1 LESFPIY
8 DKDVM
13 MKKSGLESGW
23 YVGADTREMYKQ
35 NTQKKQ

>member
-1 LESFPIY
+1 
-8 DKDVM
+8 M

-35 NTQKKQ
+35 NTQKKWICVNTL